1 MRSTTDSA
9 FDVTSRRRGPW
20 AGAAWF
26 QVARELK
33 QLEEKRKFSV
43 AETLRQGC
51 ANKYPKLSLVLL
63 PDYWTLSSS
72 VSVRGSRVSGSIFA
86 HRSSLA
92 MCHSFFYLQVTR
104 L

>member
-9 FDVTSRRRGPW
+9 FRVTSRRRGLW

-33 QLEEKRKFSV
+33 HSVIEEKRKFSV

-51 ANKYPKLSLVLL
+51 ANKYPQTFTRPSPRLL
-63 PDYWTLSSS
+63 DTLQ
-72 VSVRGSRVSGSIFA
+72 
-86 HRSSLA
+86 L
-92 MCHSFFYLQVTR
+92 CQCTWK
-104 L
+104 